1 MKVVYYHPRHLA
13 ASFIAAYLHANMN
26 DALIDMAK
34 TGEILKGFR
43 RDRPFI
49 LYFGRGKKG
58 EEVYMLNGDCAE
70 GVIRRTINNLM
81 SASGGNPADLLLVN
95 PLPGRQILL
104 QFAEASGIPRIEEAA
119 YRGCLAEIKATVE
132 RSFLRLQTW

>member
-81 SASGGNPADLLLVN
+81 SASGGIPQICCWSTLCRG
-95 PLPGRQILL
+95 GR
-104 QFAEASGIPRIEEAA
+104 FYFNAEASGIPASRKRHIAVA
-119 YRGCLAEIKATVE
+119 WLK
-132 RSFLRLQTW
+132 